1 MAEPLQTGA
10 VWAPYGLTGNP
21 FFHHPLQAVR
31 GVDRGIHLFR
41 GKGREVDA
49 KKISQRIMNSDN
61 SITLIEGASGI
72 GKTTL
77 ASRIKNLIEESEDS
91 AVFPDLI
98 QVDLKASRPLEAL
111 AAEILYAA
119 IVAVSRRDAE
129 GSATREAQAEGRGLV
144 LDDLISQK
152 SKIIGLNYIVQAGIH
167 RHQVRREA
175 AQRPFSEWKEAITNV
190 AASAKASGI
199 QRILIHINNLDQ
211 SALSDPVA
219 LGDLLGHARDLLQTP
234 GFHFLLCGTE
244 AVRTRALG
252 DRPNV
257 KQVLGAPVRP
267 APLSHGDVAEIVKA
281 RYGDLK
287 MTGRAATSFLA
298 PIDPDEAA
306 KVYDQFAGELRSA
319 FECIERVFVEELGPT
334 RAGPRTAAQVLEL
347 QRPIFVDLLGTLN
360 DSQFTVLEAVAQLGG
375 KEFKEIRQRD
385 IVGDLERVD
394 PKFSQGYVSQI
405 AEYLVTEGWLAK
417 RQPNAKASYYSLG
430 GRGRIVIRDI
440 LEE

>member
-1 MAEPLQTGA
+1 MAEVQTGA
-10 VWAPYGLTGNP
+10 VWAPYGLSANP
-21 FFHHPLQAVR
+21 FFHNPLQAVK

-41 GKGREVDA
+41 GKGREADA
-49 KKISQRIMNSDN
+49 KRIVQRIMNSDN
-61 SITLIEGASGI
+61 SIILIEGPSGI

-77 ASRIKNLIEESEDS
+77 ASRIKSIVEESDDS

-119 IVAVSRRDAE
+119 IIAVSRTDTG
-129 GSATREAQAEGRGLV
+129 GSATREVKEEGRGLV

-152 SKIIGLNYIVQAGIH
+152 SKVIGLNYIVQVGIH

-199 QRILIHINNLDQ
+199 ARIVIHINNLDQ
-211 SALSDPVA
+211 SALSDPTA

-234 GFHFLLCGTE
+234 VFHFILCGTE
-244 AVRTRALG
+244 AVRTRALS

-257 KQVLGAPVRP
+257 KQVIGAPARP
-267 APLSHGDVAEIVKA
+267 APLTHQDVADIVKA
-281 RYGDLK
+281 RYDDLK
-287 MTGRAATSFLA
+287 MTGKGAPTFLA

-334 RAGPRTAAQVLEL
+334 RPGQRTAAQVLEL
-347 QRPIFVDLLGTLN
+347 QRPLFADLLGTLN
-360 DSQFTVLEAVAQLGG
+360 DSQLTVLQAVARLGG
-375 KEFKEIRQRD
+375 KDFEEVRQRN
-385 IVGDLERVD
+385 IVEDLEKKD
-394 PKFSQGYVSQI
+394 DKFSQGYVSQI
-405 AEYLVTEGWLAK
+405 AEILVGDGWLAK

-430 GRGRIVIRDI
+430 GRGRIVIREI
-440 LEE
+440 LED